1 MTDLES
7 DIFFFLTVNKVK
19 IINMAVQSPHFMPN
33 ASFIYNFENL
43 KEMYANFTS
52 FIRIIDPESTS
63 ITKGVL

>member
-1 MTDLES
+1 
-7 DIFFFLTVNKVK
+7 
-19 IINMAVQSPHFMPN
+19 MAVQSPHFMPN